1 MTRTIVRW
9 VLLGVV
15 VALGAAALLFLRG
28 PSFWQRH
35 YYPLKYEAQ
44 ITESSARHRVNP
56 YLVAA
61 IINAESGWRPDRRS
75 AAGAVGLMQ
84 VMPSTAKDLGRWGT
98 VNEKRYPVANL
109 SDPAV
114 NIEYGTAY
122 VRYLVE
128 RYHEIDTVLAAYN
141 AGLRHAD
148 SWAAKGGDIR
158 VAIEFPETKHYVLRV
173 SRGKERYEALYPDAF
188 KRQ

>member
-1 MTRTIVRW
+1 MRAVLRW
-9 VLLGVV
+9 LLVGVV
-15 VALGAAALLFLRG
+15 LSLALSTWLFLRG

-35 YYPLKYEAQ
+35 YYPLDYRREIA
-44 ITESSARHRVNP
+44 ESASRHRVSP

-61 IINAESGWRPDRRS
+61 IINAESGWKPRRTS

-84 VMPSTAKDLGRWGT
+84 VMPSTAKDLARRHSVDAT
-98 VNEKRYPVANL
+98 TYPASKL

-122 VRYLVE
+122 VRYLVD
-128 RYHEIDTVLAAYN
+128 RYHEVQTVLAAYN

-148 SWAAKGGDIR
+148 EWASKGADIR
-158 VAIEFPETKHYVLRV
+158 TAIEYPETRHYVLRV
-173 SRGKERYEALYPDAF
+173 TRGKERYERLYPDAF
-188 KRQ
+188 ER